1 MLNNSYNMVILDE
14 ICIAIYYRLIGV
26 NEVIDVL
33 GKKPREM
40 EVVLTGRY
48 APQELID
55 IADLVTEMKE
65 IKHYY
70 NQGIEARKGILDF
83 HCKCNFL
90 GR

>member
-70 NQGIEARKGILDF
+70 NQGIEARKAIAY
-83 HCKCNFL
+83 
-90 GR
+90 

>member
-70 NQGIEARKGILDF
+70 NQGIEARKGIEY
-83 HCKCNFL
+83 
-90 GR
+90 